1 MHQNHSLKITFS
13 FPYSTKRKEIRNV
26 DLSNQGTTTNRPAAI
41 LQEEESSGTNSVL
54 GAGPG
59 IKGGTT
65 KNVIIILF
73 LDSHYLSY

>member
-1 MHQNHSLKITFS
+1 M
-13 FPYSTKRKEIRNV
+13 

-41 LQEEESSGTNSVL
+41 LQEGESSGTNSVL

-65 KNVIIILF
+65 KNVSLVLL
-73 LDSHYLSY
+73 LDNQ

>member
-1 MHQNHSLKITFS
+1 MTFS

-26 DLSNQGTTTNRPAAI
+26 DLSNQGTTTSRPAAI
-41 LQEEESSGTNSVL
+41 LQEEGSSVTNSVL

-65 KNVIIILF
+65 KNVTIILL
-73 LDSHYLSY
+73 LDSL